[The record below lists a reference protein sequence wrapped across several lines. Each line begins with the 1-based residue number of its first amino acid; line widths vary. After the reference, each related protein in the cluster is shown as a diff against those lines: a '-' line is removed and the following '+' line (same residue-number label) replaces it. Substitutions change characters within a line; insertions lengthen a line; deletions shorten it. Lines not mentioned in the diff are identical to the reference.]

1 MAPQGPN
8 HSRRSTNESDR
19 DFSGFL
25 RGGGA
30 TVNSRVRVTLE
41 TGEVVTGVI
50 VEDFGELIPTGG
62 SVEATIDDERG
73 AARLRRF
80 LINTDRGVVF
90 GDPDTVEVIG

>member
-1 MAPQGPN
+1 MCSLILVGDPAAWHLKAEPP
-8 HSRRSTNESDR
+8 RRSTNESDR
-19 DFSGFL
+19 DFL
-25 RGGGA
+25 RIPPRRGA

-80 LINTDRGVVF
+80 
-90 GDPDTVEVIG
+90 

>member
-1 MAPQGPN
+1 MSQTEISPDSSA
-8 HSRRSTNESDR
+8 E
-19 DFSGFL
+19 
-25 RGGGA
+25 GGA

-41 TGEVVTGVI
+41 TGEVVTGVN